1 MSFTPPTNAQNS
13 IVRPDGEW
21 ISCGWL
27 ALDAWM
33 TSTDKRYKQV
43 SDSLGCSTASITA
56 WKNGRPPAGIHLER
70 IVALAAIPKEAWQW
84 WVPGE
89 APARSEAAP
98 SSEKRTVTP
107 PREFA
112 GTREELLSTIQEID
126 TALRG
131 DLGEGARANLLGK
144 RTSALLGLSR
154 IEQGG
159 SLEQHPE
166 FEAHKGDIRAA
177 LRETFAELGIDAS
190 AGFRIF
196 AAAVIRQESSRTRRA
211 A

>member
-1 MSFTPPTNAQNS
+1 MTFAPPATAQNS
-13 IVRPDGEW
+13 IVRPEGEW

-27 ALDAWM
+27 ALDTWM
-33 TSTDKRYKQV
+33 SSNGKRYKEV
-43 SDSLGCSTASITA
+43 ADSLGCSTATITA

-70 IVALAAIPKEAWQW
+70 IVALAAIEKDAWQW
-84 WVPGE
+84 WVSGE
-89 APARSEAAP
+89 SRADAPPP
-98 SSEKRTVTP
+98 SSKKQPVA

-112 GTREELLSTIQEID
+112 GTREELLATIQEID
-126 TALRG
+126 VALRG

-177 LRETFAELGIDAS
+177 LRDTFAELGVDAPV
-190 AGFRIF
+190 GFRAF
-196 AAAVIRQESSRTRRA
+196 AAAVVRQENSRTRRA